1 VPWKGCDLVV
11 EKINAVRMGREN
23 KKIVLDIV
31 RRYPGITRKEISDM
45 TDMDPSTVSKIVS
58 NLLDEGYVVEGERK
72 YLGKRGR
79 RAIGLQVNPDVVRG
93 IVVTVGA
100 EISNIGISKFD
111 GSFEILDVFRTF
123 SDFEEFVESVRKR
136 IISILE
142 NSGGNIVGISMSI
155 PGIVDMEKGIIR
167 NAPHLKWKERNLK
180 EKLND
185 ILESYNLFLIM
196 DNEAKLSLYAESWY
210 NEEIKNLKN
219 GLYVY
224 QSEGVGGAL
233 MIDGKVYRGED
244 FIAGEIGHMV
254 IDPNGRSC
262 HCGRKGCWETFIS
275 TEAIV
280 QSYEFM
286 YGKLEGDNFNEKF
299 MKLMSRKNEE
309 ISWILDKMVN
319 YITIGLLN
327 LLNIIDPQ
335 FVILG
340 GTMYNFSNELIKK
353 IRERISSNLLSS
365 TMDSI
370 KIIKASMDMDT
381 SRMKGCSLT
390 FVDKFI
396 SVMMG

>member
-1 VPWKGCDLVV
+1 M

-58 NLLDEGYVVEGERK
+58 NLLDDGYVVEGERK

-123 SDFEEFVESVRKR
+123 CDFEEFVESVRKR

-167 NAPHLKWKERNLK
+167 NAPHLKWKEKNLK

-233 MIDGKVYRGED
+233 MIDGKVYRGGD

-299 MKLMSRKNEE
+299 MKLMSRKGEE

-340 GTMYNFSNELIKK
+340 GTMYNFSSDLIKK